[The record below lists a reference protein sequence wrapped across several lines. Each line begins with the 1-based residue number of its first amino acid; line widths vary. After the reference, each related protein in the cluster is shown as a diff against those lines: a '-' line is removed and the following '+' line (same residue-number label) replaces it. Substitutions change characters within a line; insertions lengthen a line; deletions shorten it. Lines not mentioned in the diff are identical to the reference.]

1 MDLALKIITALATL
15 TIGIAASILAYQQY
29 KISKAKLRFDL
40 YDKRLTLFNR
50 LRDYASE
57 VAMTSKD
64 GLEIL
69 DDAGKFYRDT
79 IECQFLFDEDI
90 SGYFKEVYEKGKQ
103 LSEAKLGLER
113 PNLTQ
118 EEREAFKHQVVELKT
133 WFFDQS
139 DEVFKVFAKD
149 LSIKTLR

>member
-1 MDLALKIITALATL
+1 MDLALKIITALATV

-79 IECQFLFDEDI
+79 IECQFLFDDMNHDWGQACDFAI
-90 SGYFKEVYEKGKQ
+90 LQQYSARSARQHKAWGVSPRIAIGKNRKNPRSG
-103 LSEAKLGLER
+103 
-113 PNLTQ
+113 
-118 EEREAFKHQVVELKT
+118 
-133 WFFDQS
+133 
-139 DEVFKVFAKD
+139 
-149 LSIKTLR
+149 